1 MKIVVVGGAGAM
13 GGAFASRLHAAG
25 HDVAILDVSEAAIE
39 AINRDGLIVSNPQ
52 GIEGTFR
59 IPATNDASTLGY
71 ADVAIVF
78 TKSQHTASAAKLMGN
93 AVNPRTTI
101 VSLQNGWGNEETLA
115 ETFYPDQIVA
125 GVTYHSALVAGPGR
139 IAHMLDVG
147 PTYLGPYV
155 DGHSLDAASKVAEA
169 LNAGGI
175 TASVTPTA
183 KTEVWKKLVLNS
195 AVLAVSGLTRLR
207 TGAVGNHEELMVIA
221 DQLTRE
227 SVAVGQGMGFGVD
240 LDERLAAVRNV
251 WKMGGMNKTSMLQDV
266 EAQRMTE
273 IEAVNG
279 AIVREAAKLG
289 IDAPLNRMMAAM
301 IHGLEASWSAE

>member
-13 GGAFASRLHAAG
+13 GGAFASRLNAAG
-25 HDVAILDVSEAAIE
+25 HDVAILDVSQAAIE

-52 GIEGTFR
+52 GVEETFH
-59 IPATNDASTLGY
+59 IPATNDARTLGHCD
-71 ADVAIVF
+71 AAIVF
-78 TKSQHTASAAKLMGN
+78 TKSQHTASAAKLMGP
-93 AVNPRTTI
+93 AINPRTTI
-101 VSLQNGWGNEETLA
+101 VSLQNGWGNEDTLA
-115 ETFYPDQIVA
+115 AAYDPDQIVA

-155 DGHSLDAASKVAEA
+155 DGFSLEGAERVAEA
-169 LNAGGI
+169 LNADGI
-175 TASVTPTA
+175 RTIVTPTA

-195 AVLAVSGLTRLR
+195 AVLAISGLTRLK
-207 TGAVGNHEELMVIA
+207 TGAVGDHEELMLIA

-227 SVAVGQGMGFGVD
+227 SVAVGQGKGFDVD
-240 LDERLAAVRNV
+240 LDERIAAVRNV
-251 WKMGGMNKTSMLQDV
+251 WALGGKNKTSMLQDV
-266 EAQRMTE
+266 EAQRATE

-279 AIVREAAKLG
+279 AILREADKLG
-289 IDAPLNRMMAAM
+289 LEAPLNRMMAAL